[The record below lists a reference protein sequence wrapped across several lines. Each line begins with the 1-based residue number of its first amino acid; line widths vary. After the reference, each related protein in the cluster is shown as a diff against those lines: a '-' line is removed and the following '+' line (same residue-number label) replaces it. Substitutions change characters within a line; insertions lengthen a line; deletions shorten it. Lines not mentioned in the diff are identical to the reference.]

1 VTQQPQSEAS
11 GKPLDDPERTRRIV
25 NGLELIVTIPVMA
38 SLAWGVARA
47 PDSAFRLPAL
57 FFLCCVIAVE
67 LIPIPA
73 WQTVSLSLSF
83 PVTIAIAML
92 YSPVLAGAIVWLG
105 SFDMRDLRREI
116 TVRRG
121 LWNRSQIAVSIMA
134 GSWVFHQI
142 ALPLDVWWRLAGGAI
157 AATVTAY
164 AINTLLVALHAALE
178 HDMSLF
184 EVVIK
189 MHGARPAEFLGWY
202 LGLAMLGAAI
212 ARFYL
217 TDGAWSVVMFL
228 LPVVLARQMYFKNR
242 FLADRL
248 VEQNELLAEQAE
260 RLEELLRKEHQ
271 TVIDLREL
279 NRMKGDFVAVVS
291 HELRTPLTALVGY
304 SKTLRQPQ
312 FSDDPAMRE
321 EFLERMERQG
331 DRLLNLVENLLT
343 TAKLES
349 DEISVSFGRMRFAD
363 LAREVVEGFGDEA
376 SRIQVDIPEDL
387 PLLHTDREL
396 LGRVLTNLLD
406 NALKYSPD
414 GSPCELRARADG
426 HDVVFRVR
434 DLGIG
439 IAPEQLERIF
449 DRFHQVD
456 SSNTRRFP
464 GAGLGLSMVSDLL
477 AHLGGT
483 ITVES
488 TLRGGSTFT
497 VRLPA
502 WLPANA

>member
-1 VTQQPQSEAS
+1 
-11 GKPLDDPERTRRIV
+11 
-25 NGLELIVTIPVMA
+25 
-38 SLAWGVARA
+38 
-47 PDSAFRLPAL
+47 
-57 FFLCCVIAVE
+57 
-67 LIPIPA
+67 
-73 WQTVSLSLSF
+73 
-83 PVTIAIAML
+83 
-92 YSPVLAGAIVWLG
+92 
-105 SFDMRDLRREI
+105 
-116 TVRRG
+116 
-121 LWNRSQIAVSIMA
+121 
-134 GSWVFHQI
+134 
-142 ALPLDVWWRLAGGAI
+142 LDVWWRLAGGAI
-157 AATVTAY
+157 AATITAY
-164 AINTLLVALHAALE
+164 AINTVLVALHAALE
-178 HDMSLF
+178 HDMSLRR
-184 EVVIK
+184 VVVK

-271 TVIDLREL
+271 TVSELREL

-291 HELRTPLTALVGY
+291 HELRTPVTALVGY
-304 SKTLRQPQ
+304 SKTLRQPE

-331 DRLLNLVENLLT
+331 DRLLHLVENLLT

-363 LAREVVEGFGDEA
+363 LVQEVIEGFGDEGT
-376 SRIQVDIPEDL
+376 RIQVDIPDDL

-406 NALKYSPD
+406 NALKYSPG
-414 GSPCELRARADG
+414 GSPCELRARAEG
-426 HDVVFRVR
+426 YDVVFRVR

-456 SSNTRRFP
+456 SSSTRRFP

-502 WLPANA
+502 WVPANA